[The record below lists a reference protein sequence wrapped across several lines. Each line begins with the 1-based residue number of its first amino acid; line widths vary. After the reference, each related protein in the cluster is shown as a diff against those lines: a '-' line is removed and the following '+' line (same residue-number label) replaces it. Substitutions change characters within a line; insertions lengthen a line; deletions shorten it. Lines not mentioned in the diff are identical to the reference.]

1 MELIK
6 DPVLKAQILSEAT
19 KAANACINSG
29 GSKEQVAQTAIDAM
43 KRVLKNF
50 MQANKSVE
58 GGIEEAIQIINEFE
72 ERERIANDCV
82 SYDFEINDYPS
93 HARSKVLYI

>member
-1 MELIK
+1 MYKLWWI
-6 DPVLKAQILSEAT
+6 
-19 KAANACINSG
+19 
-29 GSKEQVAQTAIDAM
+29 
-43 KRVLKNF
+43 KRVGVDCCTERGQTYKQSNKSGEQTKKQVNKSGVQTNK
-50 MQANKSVE
+50 QANKSGE

-93 HARSKVLYI
+93 HARSKVLYL

>member
-1 MELIK
+1 
-6 DPVLKAQILSEAT
+6 
-19 KAANACINSG
+19 
-29 GSKEQVAQTAIDAM
+29 M

-50 MQANKSVE
+50 LQANRTVE

-72 ERERIANDCV
+72 ERERIANDFV

-93 HARSKVLYI
+93 KARTKVKNRFIFLIKKKLPQ